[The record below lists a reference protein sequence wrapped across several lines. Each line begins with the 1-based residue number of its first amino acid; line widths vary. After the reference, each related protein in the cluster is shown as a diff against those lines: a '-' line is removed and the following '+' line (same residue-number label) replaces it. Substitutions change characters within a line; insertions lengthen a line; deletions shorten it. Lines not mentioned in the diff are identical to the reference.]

1 MDRQKFA
8 LLEALK
14 AAALARGELRLYR
27 RGKLSGLF
35 AQRTRGNAEIANQ
48 AVQTGLIEVTRV
60 EPIGKTSF
68 EWVRVTQKGLDFLLE
83 SESPAHAL
91 AELRDALAVNE
102 QGMPRWVADMNARI
116 DALAQQLTA
125 EVAQMRVR
133 MEQVSQRA
141 VEAIDRIEAAQH
153 VPTPDG
159 VPWAQETLEY
169 LDGRKN
175 VGLGERCPIADL
187 YVALKEKHADMT
199 IKDYHAGLKRMHE
212 GKVLA
217 LLPSAG
223 NGDAPGPEYALLDGP
238 AVYYYV
244 GPLEAVSPL
253 SPVRG
258 GEGSGV
264 RGLHPRKDAPL
275 TPTPLP

>member
-14 AAALARGELRLYR
+14 AAAMARGELRLYR
-27 RGKLSGLF
+27 RGKLPGLF
-35 AQRTRGNAEIANQ
+35 AQRTRANADIANQ
-48 AVQTGLIEVTRV
+48 AVRDGFLEIMRV
-60 EPIGKTSF
+60 EPIGKTAV

-102 QGMPRWVADMNARI
+102 QGMPRWVADINARI

-125 EVAQMRVR
+125 EVAQIRIR

-141 VEAIDRIEAAQH
+141 VEAIKRIEALQQA
-153 VPTPDG
+153 PTPDT

-169 LDGRKN
+169 LDRRKQ
-175 VGLGERCPIADL
+175 VGLGERCALGDL
-187 YVALKEKHADMT
+187 FATLKEKRANMT
-199 IKDYHAGLKRMHE
+199 IKEYHAGLKRMQE

-217 LLPSAG
+217 LLPSTG

-244 GPLEAVSPL
+244 GPRTSLA
-253 SPVRG
+253 G
-258 GEGSGV
+258 ASG
-264 RGLHPRKDAPL
+264 
-275 TPTPLP
+275 